1 MRTPLYDSLAPLY
14 AHYAPLVSRSLPK
27 SAADFNFQKHAGLVG
42 DQLFVAKFLG
52 VYLAI
57 VALHYA
63 ARPVFQFLA
72 RIFGPLFQLIFI
84 VHNIVLSAG
93 SAVLLALIVENLAP
107 RVVRHGLMWG
117 ICHRDAYEEDHRL
130 EFFYYI
136 NYLLKYYE
144 LIDTCLL
151 ILKGKR
157 LEFLH
162 WYHHAATLYLCYS
175 QLVGRTSISWV
186 PIVLNLI
193 VHIIMYYYYARTAIS
208 SAPVWWKKHLTTM
221 QIVQFVLDLAV
232 INLAMYMIIVKLYGK
247 QISEFV
253 GVKVS
258 QFPTVTWGSL
268 GRGSEEWTDYG
279 KQATCYGPLS
289 AGITGWLILS
299 SYLMLFVQ
307 FFISTYLKKTRG
319 SGSKV
324 KRQ

>member
-162 WYHHAATLYLCYS
+162 WYHHAATLFLCYT

-186 PIVLNLI
+186 PIGLNLI
-193 VHIIMYYYYARTAIS
+193 VHVIMYYYYARTAIS
-208 SAPVWWKKHLTTM
+208 SSPVWWKKHLTTM
-221 QIVQFVLDLAV
+221 QIVQFVIDLV
-232 INLAMYMIIVKLYGK
+232 IIAFGFAIGLNYLHPETMKA
-247 QISEFV
+247 
-253 GVKVS
+253 
-258 QFPTVTWGSL
+258 WGIRFENPSWDFL
-268 GRGSEEWTDYG
+268 GRGVDPKSKLDYS
-279 KQATCYGPLS
+279 KPAYCYGTIS
-289 AGITGWLILS
+289 AASIGFGILA
-299 SYLMLFVQ
+299 SYLLLFIQ
-307 FFISTYLKKTRG
+307 FFIATYTKNKAT
-319 SGSKV
+319 SGSRKN
-324 KRQ
+324 KRE